1 MHPPIPSDSSHNA
14 FKMHAWMQHW
24 VSGAQY
30 CRPKLPGVF
39 EMQLAEGARTG
50 WFVGILWIL
59 QSESFLEVAM
69 ILQILP
75 ILLVPL
81 QIIFN
86 NVLEEVLSWVY
97 GTRFLCLTAVF
108 PTVGLFTRTNCTRMP
123 TYVSFKL
130 CVV

>member
-1 MHPPIPSDSSHNA
+1 
-14 FKMHAWMQHW
+14 
-24 VSGAQY
+24 
-30 CRPKLPGVF
+30 
-39 EMQLAEGARTG
+39 MQLAEGARTG

-97 GTRFLCLTAVF
+97 GTRFCA
-108 PTVGLFTRTNCTRMP
+108 
-123 TYVSFKL
+123 
-130 CVV
+130 